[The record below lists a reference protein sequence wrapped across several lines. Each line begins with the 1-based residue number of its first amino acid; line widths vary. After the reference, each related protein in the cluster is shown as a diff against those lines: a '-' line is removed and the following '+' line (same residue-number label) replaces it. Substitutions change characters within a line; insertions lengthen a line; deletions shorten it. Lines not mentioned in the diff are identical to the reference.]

1 MQLPELGSVNFK
13 ICTKITGDSF
23 PQRKILSALSQ
34 KELFPCRFS
43 APPPPRLLVPSSLCS
58 AFSHVCMNILH
69 SQFLFL
75 WQRHDASELSA
86 RLAFQR
92 HYITCKADCLQLSLS
107 QTWSILV
114 QPSCLGVWI
123 SLADQSPKAAGSLS
137 KMLISSPD
145 LEQNTDVWLKPW
157 FSSSRGESGT
167 VWWCPPI
174 MGCALTEVCSP
185 REMGYCWS
193 SSVLLPLVLEGCHC
207 YSSQEEL
214 NMMLVCNSL
223 PSQCCR
229 WPRSG
234 SDVFRLVL

>member
-23 PQRKILSALSQ
+23 PQRKILSTLSQ

-69 SQFLFL
+69 PQFLFL
-75 WQRHDASELSA
+75 WQRDDASELSA

-92 HYITCKADCLQLSLS
+92 HYITCKADSLQLSLS
-107 QTWSILV
+107 QTWSVLD

-123 SLADQSPKAAGSLS
+123 SLADQSLKAAGSLS

-157 FSSSRGESGT
+157 FSSSRGESRT

-174 MGCALTEVCSP
+174 MRCARSRTCSHRGLQP
-185 REMGYCWS
+185 TWDGILLVFLS
-193 SSVLLPLVLEGCHC
+193 TVVLSFGRMPLLRFTGRAKH
-207 YSSQEEL
+207 
-214 NMMLVCNSL
+214 
-223 PSQCCR
+223 
-229 WPRSG
+229 
-234 SDVFRLVL
+234 DVSMQ